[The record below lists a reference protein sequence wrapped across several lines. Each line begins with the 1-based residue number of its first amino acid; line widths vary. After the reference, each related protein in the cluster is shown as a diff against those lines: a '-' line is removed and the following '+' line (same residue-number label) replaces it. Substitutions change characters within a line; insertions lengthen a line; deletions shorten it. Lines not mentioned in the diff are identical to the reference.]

1 MEGSSFPVQYLVNLE
16 YLDVSSNRFHGKFPV
31 KELMKLKH
39 LKGLDLSDNFFNDTM
54 EGLCGSLIGKS
65 CTRIESSVQVE
76 EEYHGDQTVMDMDSF
91 YWTFA
96 PSYVVVLLALAAVL
110 CINPNWR
117 SGKIGGK

>member
-54 EGLCGSLIGKS
+54 EGALPFFNFTHDLVHLQIS
-65 CTRIESSVQVE
+65 ENMFSSHLPENVNYQEVTHKLYQYDVFE
-76 EEYHGDQTVMDMDSF
+76 
-91 YWTFA
+91 A
-96 PSYVVVLLALAAVL
+96 
-110 CINPNWR
+110 IR
-117 SGKIGGK
+117 